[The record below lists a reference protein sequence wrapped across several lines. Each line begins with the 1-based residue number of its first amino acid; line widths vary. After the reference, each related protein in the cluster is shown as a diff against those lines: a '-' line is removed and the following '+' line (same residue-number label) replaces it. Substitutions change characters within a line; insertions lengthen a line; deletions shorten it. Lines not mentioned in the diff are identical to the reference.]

1 MGSKNLGA
9 DINLS
14 WPTAQI
20 AVMGAEAA
28 VVMMQGKAL
37 AAMPEEQRPAAK
49 QMFMDFYNA
58 NMTSPYVA
66 AERGYLDSVITP
78 EETRVRLRQALRQ
91 LQHKF
96 QLDPP
101 KKHTIMP
108 M

>member
-1 MGSKNLGA
+1 
-9 DINLS
+9 
-14 WPTAQI
+14 
-20 AVMGAEAA
+20 MGAEAA

-49 QMFMDFYNA
+49 KMFMDFYNA

-66 AERGYLDSVITP
+66 AERGYVDSVITP
-78 EETRVRLRQALRQ
+78 DQTRIRLRQAMRQ
-91 LQHKF
+91 LRNKQVV
-96 QLDPP
+96 DTP